1 MKKIL
6 KCFLVHSYLLFEFPY
21 TQAMSL
27 LASKSLENVR
37 EGYALLREMDSDST
51 RQQLPAIV
59 YGLARYEL
67 AINETDP
74 QFLHQSL
81 NVSEAEGISG
91 TCKGKLEDFF
101 TELKTT
107 EAVKMLEK
115 LRVYRP
121 QILATCR

>member
-1 MKKIL
+1 
-6 KCFLVHSYLLFEFPY
+6 
-21 TQAMSL
+21 MSL

-81 NVSEAEGISG
+81 NVSEAEAEGISG